1 MKYTILIADDE
12 KNIRNGIAEYLE
24 AEGYETLTAEDGKEA
39 ISIINKGSVDL
50 VITDLK
56 MPNVNGMEVL
66 NYVVSH
72 FPTMPVIILTGHGT
86 VEDAVQAM
94 RIGAFDFISKPLN
107 LEHLVMLIQR
117 ALERQELS
125 RKNSELSQE
134 LARTKVSKLLIGK
147 SASMH
152 EVLNAVN
159 RAAPTRANVLITGE
173 SGVGK
178 EVIAD
183 SIHELSNRKDKPFIK
198 VHCAALPEALLESE
212 LFGYEKG
219 AFTGAVNRKRGR
231 FELAH
236 EGTLFLDEIGEI
248 NQNIQIKLLRV
259 IQEKKFERIGGEQTI
274 EVDVRI
280 IAATNKDL
288 KKEVEA
294 GRFREDLY
302 YRLNVVNIHVPPLRE
317 RKDDIPMLAQAFL
330 EEFCKENKKQIHGF
344 EPAARALLFSYSWPG
359 NIRELRNVIES
370 AVVMT
375 THTIITVED
384 LPPSIRNSS
393 EQPFIR
399 IPLGTSLEE
408 AEKIIIRDT
417 LMANKFNKSKTAEL
431 LGIGRKTLYQ
441 KINDYNLDDRE
452 ASKAE
457 EE

>member
-39 ISIINKGSVDL
+39 IAEINKGFVDL

-56 MPNVNGMEVL
+56 MPTISGLEVL
-66 NYVVSH
+66 KYVVSH

-117 ALERQELS
+117 AFERQELS
-125 RKNSELSQE
+125 RKNSELFQE
-134 LARTKVSKLLIGK
+134 LAKTKVSRLLIGK
-147 SASMH
+147 SLSMH
-152 EVLNAVN
+152 DVLNAVN

-183 SIHELSNRKDKPFIK
+183 SIHEISNRNDKPFIK

-294 GRFREDLY
+294 GKFREDLY
-302 YRLNVVNIHVPPLRE
+302 YRLNVVHIHVPPLRE
-317 RKDDIPMLAQAFL
+317 RKDDIPMLAQSFL
-330 EEFCKENKKQIHGF
+330 EEFCKENKKKIHGF
-344 EPAARALLFSYSWPG
+344 EPGARALLFSYSWPG

-375 THTIITVED
+375 THSIITVED
-384 LPPSIRNSS
+384 LPPSIRTSS

-399 IPLGTSLEE
+399 IPIGTSLAE

-441 KINDYNLDDRE
+441 KINEYNLDDIDATKLSE
-452 ASKAE
+452 K
-457 EE
+457 

>member
-1 MKYTILIADDE
+1 
-12 KNIRNGIAEYLE
+12 
-24 AEGYETLTAEDGKEA
+24 
-39 ISIINKGSVDL
+39 
-50 VITDLK
+50 
-56 MPNVNGMEVL
+56 
-66 NYVVSH
+66 
-72 FPTMPVIILTGHGT
+72 
-86 VEDAVQAM
+86 
-94 RIGAFDFISKPLN
+94 
-107 LEHLVMLIQR
+107 
-117 ALERQELS
+117 
-125 RKNSELSQE
+125 
-134 LARTKVSKLLIGK
+134 
-147 SASMH
+147 
-152 EVLNAVN
+152 
-159 RAAPTRANVLITGE
+159 
-173 SGVGK
+173 
-178 EVIAD
+178 
-183 SIHELSNRKDKPFIK
+183 
-198 VHCAALPEALLESE
+198 
-212 LFGYEKG
+212 
-219 AFTGAVNRKRGR
+219 
-231 FELAH
+231 
-236 EGTLFLDEIGEI
+236 
-248 NQNIQIKLLRV
+248 
-259 IQEKKFERIGGEQTI
+259 
-274 EVDVRI
+274 
-280 IAATNKDL
+280 
-288 KKEVEA
+288 
-294 GRFREDLY
+294 
-302 YRLNVVNIHVPPLRE
+302 VNIHVPPLRE

>member
-24 AEGYETLTAEDGKEA
+24 AEGYESVTAEDGKEA
-39 ISIINKGSVDL
+39 IAIINKGSVDL
-50 VITDLK
+50 IISDLK
-56 MPNVNGMEVL
+56 MPNVGGIEVL
-66 NYVVSH
+66 KYVVSH
-72 FPTMPVIILTGHGT
+72 FPTLPVIILTGHGT

-107 LEHLVMLIQR
+107 LEHLVMLVKR

-125 RKNSELSQE
+125 RKNIELSQE
-134 LARTKVSKLLIGK
+134 LAKTKVSRLLIGE
-147 SASMH
+147 SPVMRD
-152 EVLNAVN
+152 VMNAVN
-159 RAAPTRANVLITGE
+159 KAAPTRANVLITGE

-183 SIHELSNRKDKPFIK
+183 AIHELSNRHDKPLVK
-198 VHCAALPEALLESE
+198 LHCAALPEALLESE

-248 NQNIQIKLLRV
+248 NQNIQVKLLRV
-259 IQEKKFERIGGEQTI
+259 IQERKFERIGGEQTLD
-274 EVDVRI
+274 VDVRI
-280 IAATNKDL
+280 IAATNKSL
-288 KKEVEA
+288 KKEVEE
-294 GRFREDLY
+294 GRFREDLF

-317 RKDDIPMLAQAFL
+317 RKDDIPMLTQIFL
-330 EEFCKENKKQIHGF
+330 DEFCKENNKKIHGI
-344 EPAARALLFSYSWPG
+344 EPQARALLFAYSWPG

-375 THTIITVED
+375 THSVITIDD
-384 LPPSIRNSS
+384 LPPSLKNSS
-393 EQPFIR
+393 DQSVIR
-399 IPLGTSLEE
+399 IPLGTNLSE

-417 LMANKFNKSKTAEL
+417 LMANKFNKSKTAEI

-441 KINDYNLDDRE
+441 KINDYNLGEIADSTIGE
-452 ASKAE
+452 
-457 EE
+457 